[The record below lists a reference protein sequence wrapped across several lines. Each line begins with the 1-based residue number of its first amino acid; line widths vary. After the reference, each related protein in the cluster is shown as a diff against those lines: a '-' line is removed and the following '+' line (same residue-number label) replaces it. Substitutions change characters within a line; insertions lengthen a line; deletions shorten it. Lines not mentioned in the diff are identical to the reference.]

1 MFNFFSK
8 KNATLI
14 VDFLCYFCIANLEQD
29 KLTKKID
36 IQIIM
41 KKTISLMI
49 SIFALAS
56 ITVFAQSDDPVLMT
70 VGNEKVTKSEFIK
83 AYQKN
88 SSLSEATEADL
99 REYLKLYMDYR
110 MKVQEAKALKLDT
123 AQSFQKEWA
132 SYKNQY
138 AQQYLIDTEVS
149 DQLLAETAER
159 ARYHVRASHIL
170 ISVPEDASPKD
181 TLAAYHK
188 IMKIREE
195 IVNGLDFSEA
205 AVLYSDDQ
213 SARDYVNPQSHRLMH
228 GNRGDIGYFSV
239 LEMIYPF
246 ETMAYNTPVGQ
257 ISQPVRTQF
266 GYHLVYVQDKIPA
279 IAKLYVSQ
287 IFISDTNALD
297 SKVDH
302 NISMQK
308 CALIKHKYSQGVSF
322 DSLAAQFSEDKA
334 TRNSGG
340 RMEPF
345 TPNRRPG
352 NYIQAAINLK
362 PGQISDPVPSV
373 IGWHI
378 LKLDSIVYTTV
389 NDEFIYML
397 KNRLGRD
404 SRSKK
409 SKASLVE
416 KLKVEYNYEE
426 KGKKAA
432 IKFLQKNITENYFQ
446 TKSVAIDSIKGIEK
460 LKPMCSFADK
470 QLTAQNFGKYLSR
483 FQGKQL
489 TGTVA
494 AFLEQEFQNFVS
506 ENILRYE
513 STQLMTKYPEYR
525 DVVNE
530 VYDGLM
536 IYEINS
542 MKVWNAAIQD
552 TVGAERLYEEIKSQF
567 ATGDSL
573 NPYKPFSDVRAVV
586 ISKYQDILEKQWVA
600 ELHQKYPVK
609 LNEEVFRSI
618 LKK

>member
-1 MFNFFSK
+1 M
-8 KNATLI
+8 TPLLLI
-14 VDFLCYFCIANLEQD
+14 FYVIFASQNQKSD
-29 KLTKKID
+29 KLTKRID

-56 ITVFAQSDDPVLMT
+56 LTVCAQSDDPVLMT

-99 REYLKLYMDYR
+99 RDYLRLYMDYR

-149 DQLLAETAER
+149 DQLMAETAER

-195 IVNGLDFSEA
+195 IVNGLDFGEA

-287 IFISDTNALD
+287 IFINDSNALD

-302 NISMQK
+302 NVSLQK

-404 SRSKK
+404 TRSKK

-432 IKFLQKNITENYFQ
+432 MKFLQKNITENYFQ

-470 QLTAQNFGKYLSR
+470 QLTAQDFGKYLAR

-494 AFLEQEFQNFVS
+494 AFLDQEFQNFVS
-506 ENILRYE
+506 ENMLRYE

-542 MKVWNAAIQD
+542 AKVWNAAIQD

-573 NPYKPFSDVRAVV
+573 NPYKPFNDVRAVV

>member
-1 MFNFFSK
+1 
-8 KNATLI
+8 
-14 VDFLCYFCIANLEQD
+14 
-29 KLTKKID
+29 
-36 IQIIM
+36 
-41 KKTISLMI
+41 MI
-49 SIFALAS
+49 SILALTS
-56 ITVFAQSDDPVLMT
+56 FTLSAQSSDPVLMT
-70 VGNEKVTKSEFIK
+70 VGNETVTKSEFIK

-99 REYLKLYMDYR
+99 RDYLKLYMDYR

-123 AQSFQKEWA
+123 AKQFQQEWA
-132 SYKNQY
+132 SYKSQY

-149 DQLLAETAER
+149 DQLLDETTER

-170 ISVPEDASPKD
+170 VRVPEDASPKD

-188 IMKIREE
+188 IMKIRDE
-195 IVNGLDFSEA
+195 IINGLDFNEA

-213 SARDYVNPQSHRLMH
+213 SARDYVNPQSKRLQH
-228 GNRGDIGYFSV
+228 GNRGEIGYFSV

-246 ETMAYNTPVGQ
+246 ETMAYTTPVGQ

-279 IAKLYVSQ
+279 IAKLFVSQ
-287 IFISDTNALD
+287 IFIKDSAALD
-297 SKVDH
+297 TKADH
-302 NISMQK
+302 NAAMQK
-308 CALIKHKYSQGVSF
+308 CALIKHKYAQGVPY
-322 DSLAAQFSEDKA
+322 DSLAAQFSEDNA
-334 TRNSGG
+334 TKNNGG

-352 NYIQAAINLK
+352 NYIHAAINLK

-378 LKLDSIVYTTV
+378 LRLDSVIYTTV
-389 NDEFIYML
+389 NDEFKYMI
-397 KNRLGRD
+397 KNRLARD

-409 SKASLVE
+409 SKESLVE
-416 KLKVEYNYEE
+416 KLKVEYNYDES
-426 KGKKAA
+426 GKKAA
-432 IKFLQKNITENYFQ
+432 MKFFQKNLNDKYFQ
-446 TKSVAIDSIKGIEK
+446 AKHLAIDSIKGIEK
-460 LKPMCSFADK
+460 LKPMCTYADQK
-470 QLTAQNFGKYLSR
+470 LTAQDFGRYLSR

-489 TGTVA
+489 NGPVST
-494 AFLEQEFQNFVS
+494 FLEQVYPNFLQD
-506 ENILRYE
+506 NMLMYE
-513 STQLMTKYPEYR
+513 RTQLMRKYPEYR

-536 IYEINS
+536 IYEVNS
-542 MKVWNAAIQD
+542 LKVWNAAIQD
-552 TVGAERLYEEIKSQF
+552 TVGAERLYEEIKDQF

-573 NPYKPFSDVRAVV
+573 NPYKPFSEVRAVV
-586 ISKYQDILEKQWVA
+586 ISQYQDKLEKEWIA

-609 LNEEVFRSI
+609 VDEEVFRSI

>member
-1 MFNFFSK
+1 M
-8 KNATLI
+8 TPLLLI
-14 VDFLCYFCIANLEQD
+14 FYVIFASQNQKSD
-29 KLTKKID
+29 KLTKRID

-56 ITVFAQSDDPVLMT
+56 LSVCAQSDDPVLMT

-99 REYLKLYMDYR
+99 RDYLRLYMDYR

-195 IVNGLDFSEA
+195 IVKGLDFGEA

-266 GYHLVYVQDKIPA
+266 GYHLVFVQDKIPA

-287 IFISDTNALD
+287 IFINDSNALD

-302 NISMQK
+302 NVSLQK

-404 SRSKK
+404 TRSKK

-432 IKFLQKNITENYFQ
+432 MKFLQKNITENYFQ

-470 QLTAQNFGKYLSR
+470 QLTAQDFGKYLAR

-494 AFLEQEFQNFVS
+494 AFLDQEFQNFVG
-506 ENILRYE
+506 ENMLRYE

-542 MKVWNAAIQD
+542 AKVWNAAIQD

-573 NPYKPFSDVRAVV
+573 NPYKPFNDVRAVV

>member
-1 MFNFFSK
+1 
-8 KNATLI
+8 
-14 VDFLCYFCIANLEQD
+14 
-29 KLTKKID
+29 
-36 IQIIM
+36 
-41 KKTISLMI
+41 MI

-56 ITVFAQSDDPVLMT
+56 LTVCAQSDDPVLMT

-99 REYLKLYMDYR
+99 RDYLRLYMDYR

-195 IVNGLDFSEA
+195 IVNGLDFGEA

-287 IFISDTNALD
+287 IFINDSNALD

-302 NISMQK
+302 NVSLQK

-404 SRSKK
+404 TRSKK

-432 IKFLQKNITENYFQ
+432 MKFLQKNITENYFQ

-470 QLTAQNFGKYLSR
+470 QLTAQDFGKYLAR

-494 AFLEQEFQNFVS
+494 AFLDQEFQNFVS
-506 ENILRYE
+506 ENMLRYE

-542 MKVWNAAIQD
+542 AKVWNAAIQD

-573 NPYKPFSDVRAVV
+573 NPYKPFNDVRAVV

>member
-1 MFNFFSK
+1 
-8 KNATLI
+8 
-14 VDFLCYFCIANLEQD
+14 
-29 KLTKKID
+29 
-36 IQIIM
+36 M

-56 ITVFAQSDDPVLMT
+56 LTVCAQSDDPVLMT

-99 REYLKLYMDYR
+99 RDYLRLYMDYR

-195 IVNGLDFSEA
+195 IVNGLDFGEA

-287 IFISDTNALD
+287 IFINDSNALD

-302 NISMQK
+302 NVSLQK

-322 DSLAAQFSEDKA
+322 DTLAAQFSEDKA

-404 SRSKK
+404 TRSKK

-432 IKFLQKNITENYFQ
+432 MKFLQKNITENYFQ

-470 QLTAQNFGKYLSR
+470 QLTAQDFGKYLAR

-494 AFLEQEFQNFVS
+494 AFLDQEFQNFVS
-506 ENILRYE
+506 ENMLRYE

-542 MKVWNAAIQD
+542 AKVWNAAIQD

-573 NPYKPFSDVRAVV
+573 NPYKPFNDVRAVV

>member
-1 MFNFFSK
+1 M
-8 KNATLI
+8 TPLLLI
-14 VDFLCYFCIANLEQD
+14 FYVIFASQNQKSD
-29 KLTKKID
+29 KLTKRID

-56 ITVFAQSDDPVLMT
+56 LTVCAQSDDPVLMT

-99 REYLKLYMDYR
+99 RDYLRLYMDYR

-188 IMKIREE
+188 ILKIREE
-195 IVNGLDFSEA
+195 IVNGLDFGEA

-287 IFISDTNALD
+287 IFINDSNALD

-302 NISMQK
+302 NVSLQK

-404 SRSKK
+404 TRSKK

-432 IKFLQKNITENYFQ
+432 MKFLQKNITENYFQ

-470 QLTAQNFGKYLSR
+470 QLTAQDFGKYLAR

-494 AFLEQEFQNFVS
+494 AFLDQEFQNFVS
-506 ENILRYE
+506 ENMLRYE

-542 MKVWNAAIQD
+542 AKVWNAAIQD

-573 NPYKPFSDVRAVV
+573 NPYKPFNDVRAVV

>member
-1 MFNFFSK
+1 MGCIFNDSK
-8 KNATLI
+8 LI
-14 VDFLCYFCIANLEQD
+14 IYVIFASQIEEINKQI
-29 KLTKKID
+29 KRTD

-49 SIFALAS
+49 SIFALAN
-56 ITVFAQSDDPVLMT
+56 VMVCAQSNDPVLMT
-70 VGNEKVTKSEFIK
+70 VGKENVTKSEFIK

-99 REYLKLYMDYR
+99 REYLQLYMDYR
-110 MKVQEAKALKLDT
+110 MKVQEAKELKLDT

-132 SYKNQY
+132 SYKSQY

-149 DQLLAETAER
+149 DQLLDETTER

-170 ISVPEDASPKD
+170 IRVPEDASPKD

-195 IVNGLDFSEA
+195 ITNGLDFGEA

-213 SARDYVNPQSHRLMH
+213 SARDYVNPQSHRLTH

-246 ETMAYNTPVGQ
+246 ETAAYNTPVGQ
-257 ISQPVRTQF
+257 VSQPVRTQF

-279 IAKLYVSQ
+279 IAKLFVSQ
-287 IFISDTNALD
+287 IFIRDSNALD

-302 NISMQK
+302 YTAMQK
-308 CALIKHKYSQGVSF
+308 CALIKHKYSEGISF
-322 DSLAAQFSEDKA
+322 DSLAAQFSDDQA
-334 TRNSGG
+334 TKFNGG

-362 PGQISDPVPSV
+362 RGQISDPVPSA

-389 NDEFIYML
+389 NDEFKYML

-416 KLKVEYNYEE
+416 KLKVEYNYDE

-432 IKFLQKNITENYFQ
+432 MKFLQKNMSENFFQ
-446 TKSVAIDSIKGIEK
+446 TKTVAIDSIKGIEK
-460 LKPMCSFADK
+460 LKPMCTFADK
-470 QLTAQNFGKYLSR
+470 QLTAQDFGRYLSR
-483 FQGKQL
+483 FQGRQL

-494 AFLEQEFQNFVS
+494 AFLEQEYSNFVG

-536 IYEINS
+536 IYEVNS
-542 MKVWNAAIQD
+542 LKVWNAAIQD
-552 TVGAERLYEEIKSQF
+552 TVGAERLYEETKAQF

-573 NPYKPFSDVRAVV
+573 NPYKPFSEVRAVV
-586 ISKYQDILEKQWVA
+586 ISQYQDLLEKQWLA

-618 LKK
+618 IKK